1 MSLGRRFVEP
11 RLLIASTNA
20 GKVGEIEALLAPHRV
35 AVCGM
40 DAVGLSA
47 PEETGAT
54 CRENAVLKARAA
66 TAASGLPALADDS
79 GLEVEALGGWPGVR
93 TADEAGP
100 SRDYP
105 ALVQRLVAMPGV
117 SPERRARLVCMLA
130 LAWPDGGLEVVE
142 GEARGRL
149 VWPGRG
155 AEGWGLDPHFAP
167 DPGPRTWAEMT
178 PEAKEA
184 STHRGAAF
192 RALVARCF
200 IP

>member
-1 MSLGRRFVEP
+1 LARRFVEP

-20 GKVGEIEALLAPHRV
+20 GKVGEIEALLSPFRI
-35 AVCGM
+35 AVVGM
-40 DAVGLSA
+40 DALNLGA
-47 PEETGAT
+47 AEETGAT
-54 CRENAVLKARAA
+54 CRDNAILKARAA
-66 TAASGLPALADDS
+66 AKASALPALADDS
-79 GLEVEALGGWPGVR
+79 GLEVEALGGWPGAR

-100 SRDYP
+100 DRDYP

-117 SPERRARLVCMLA
+117 SPERRARLLCVLA
-130 LAWPDGGLEVVE
+130 LAWPDGGVEVVE

-155 AEGWGLDPHFAP
+155 AQGWGLDPHFAP

-178 PEAKEA
+178 AREKED

-200 IP
+200 AP